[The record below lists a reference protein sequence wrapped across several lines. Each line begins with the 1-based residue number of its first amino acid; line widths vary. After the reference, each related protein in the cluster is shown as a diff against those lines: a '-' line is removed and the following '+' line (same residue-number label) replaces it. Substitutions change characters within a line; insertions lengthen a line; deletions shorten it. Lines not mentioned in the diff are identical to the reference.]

1 MIEIIFIDR
10 HGLMSLRK
18 AGDIMAKERVKK
30 EFFES
35 TEVILKNIR
44 AIKRHIKILKETQ
57 LEIQEYKTRGIKAVA
72 TDGVRVSS
80 SPGDSIGKQVVK
92 ISEMEEKIQKE
103 IEDEK
108 KYLYLVKNGLESLSE
123 EDRTIIEMRYFDNIP
138 DSQISAMIGYERT
151 NVYRKRV
158 AAVRKIAIALYGKK
172 CLES

>member
-1 MIEIIFIDR
+1 M
-10 HGLMSLRK
+10 
-18 AGDIMAKERVKK
+18 MAKERVKK
-30 EFFES
+30 EFYES
-35 TEVILKNIR
+35 AEVILKNAR
-44 AIKRHIKILKETQ
+44 AIKRHIKILEETK
-57 LEIQEYKTRGIKAVA
+57 LEVEEYKSRGIKSLA

-103 IEDEK
+103 MADEK
-108 KYLYLVKNGLESLSE
+108 KYLNLIKNGLASLSD

-138 DSQISAMIGYERT
+138 DSRISVMIGYERT